1 MKKKI
6 LGMSLLAVFCLNI
19 TSNAF
24 AEDVSKTN
32 SSGNTNTSTA
42 ENSVEVQT
50 SETTEVIQSSDSSSE
65 IANSMEEVKPSEE
78 SESQEEPNQD
88 EEDINPSEITTEE
101 GTFYLPSGR
110 SDAPSLFRA
119 ARAAASIPVVQATNN
134 NTPTKS
140 FIDVSSHNGTI
151 SVEAYQSMKKYGV
164 TGVVVKLTQGT
175 WYKNPLAA
183 SQINNARAA
192 GLKVS
197 AYHYSEFT
205 TDAQAIAEANY
216 FATSANSLGLAKGT
230 VMVNDI
236 EDPSIAGKGDHTS
249 NSRAFGSRLN
259 QHGFANVRHY
269 VGLHWIKDGRIN
281 TGVLGNKNI
290 WVAAYPYN
298 LSQNNLYT
306 EYGAWQWN
314 SQLRF
319 PNVGGNFDISADYTG
334 AFINPQASDTVA
346 MHRLYNPNN
355 SEHFYTQNGIEKDLL
370 VSKGWRYEGI
380 GWNAPTSGAPV
391 YRLYNP
397 NAGDHHYTL
406 NFHEKENLVRLGWR
420 YEGISWYS
428 GGNITLLRLYNPN
441 AKAGSHHY
449 TMNVNEKN
457 NLVRL
462 GWRYEGLAWYGK

>member
-1 MKKKI
+1 MKKRL
-6 LGMSLLAVFCLNI
+6 LGMSFLTVLCLNI
-19 TSNAF
+19 TSNVFAEEVSKTISSEQAVTSTSENLVDVSSTESTGEEDSIATESTSITTSSEQEISQEEDNQV
-24 AEDVSKTN
+24 AEDV
-32 SSGNTNTSTA
+32 
-42 ENSVEVQT
+42 
-50 SETTEVIQSSDSSSE
+50 
-65 IANSMEEVKPSEE
+65 
-78 SESQEEPNQD
+78 
-88 EEDINPSEITTEE
+88 NPSEITTDE

-119 ARAAASIPVVQATNN
+119 VRASVPEVQATNN

-175 WYKNPLAA
+175 WYTNEFAA

-197 AYHYSEFT
+197 AYHYSEFI
-205 TDAQAIAEANY
+205 TDAQAIAEASF
-216 FATSANSLGLAKGT
+216 FATTANALGLGKGT

-236 EDPSIAGKGDHTS
+236 EEPKIAGKGDHTA
-249 NSRAFGSRLN
+249 NSRAFAARLN
-259 QHGFANVRHY
+259 QLGFGNVRHY
-269 VGLHWIKDGRIN
+269 VGLNWITSGRIN
-281 TGVLGNKNI
+281 AGALGNKNI

-306 EYGAWQWN
+306 QYGAWQWN
-314 SQLRF
+314 SRLRF
-319 PNVGGNFDISADYTG
+319 PNINVNFDISADYTG
-334 AFINPQASDTVA
+334 AFINPPQSDTVA
-346 MHRLYNPNN
+346 MHRLYNPNS
-355 SEHFYTQNGIEKDLL
+355 SEHFYTQNGIEKDML

-406 NFHEKENLVRLGWR
+406 NFFEKENLVKLGWR

-441 AKAGSHHY
+441 AKAGAHHY

>member
-1 MKKKI
+1 MKKRL
-6 LGMSLLAVFCLNI
+6 LGMSFLAVLCLNI
-19 TSNAF
+19 NTTVY
-24 AEDVSKTN
+24 AEDMPVTA
-32 SSGNTNTSTA
+32 SGEQTITSTT
-42 ENSVEVQT
+42 ESDTEMQT
-50 SETTEVIQSSDSSSE
+50 TETTDASTRTESSAEVSGDSQT
-65 IANSMEEVKPSEE
+65 EEPSQETMVSEE
-78 SESQEEPNQD
+78 KTEQAE
-88 EEDINPSEITTEE
+88 NPSEITTDE

-110 SDAPSLFRA
+110 SDAPSLFRT
-119 ARAAASIPVVQATNN
+119 ARATLPSVPATNN

-151 SVEAYQSMKKYGV
+151 SVAAYQSMKKYGV

-175 WYKNPLAA
+175 WYTNPYAA

-205 TDAQAIAEANY
+205 TDAAAIAEANY
-216 FATSANSLGLAKGT
+216 FAAHANSLGLDKGT

-236 EDPSIAGKGDHTS
+236 EEPNIAGKGDHTS
-249 NSRAFGSRLN
+249 NSRAFATRLN
-259 QHGFANVRHY
+259 QHGFGNVRHY
-269 VGLHWIKDGRIN
+269 VGLYWITSGRIN
-281 TGVLGNKNI
+281 ANALGNKNI
-290 WVAAYPYN
+290 WVAAYPYS
-298 LSQNNLYT
+298 LSKENYYT
-306 EYGAWQWN
+306 QYGAWQWS

-319 PNVGGNFDISADYTG
+319 PNVNGNFDISADYTG
-334 AFINPQASDTVA
+334 TFINPIPVVPENTVA
-346 MHRLYNPNN
+346 MHRLYNPNS
-355 SEHFYTQNGIEKDLL
+355 SEHFYTQNGIEKDIL

-380 GWNAPTSGAPV
+380 GWNAPTSGTPV

-406 NFHEKENLVRLGWR
+406 DFNEKESLVKSGWR

-428 GGNITLLRLYNPN
+428 GGGITLLRLYNPN
-441 AKAGSHHY
+441 AKAGAHHY
-449 TMNVNEKN
+449 TMNVNEKD